1 MSRPTNKT
9 VRDPE
14 PPFVHANNRAP
25 VFDLPLRQPRSGFTL
40 LKGVRVLDLTT
51 SIAGPY
57 ATMLLSDFGAEV
69 IKIERPGVG
78 DDSRNWGPPF
88 LDGKSLWHASVNR
101 NKKSV
106 SLDYGSG
113 PGRKAFEE
121 LVRKCDVLVTNQL
134 PKVRAKLNTDYET
147 LSALNPALVY
157 ASVTGFGTT
166 GARSSWACYD
176 IIAEGYSGVM
186 EVTGE
191 AENDPQKIGTPAGDL
206 LAGEDAALSC
216 VAALFH
222 ARSTGKGHYI
232 DVSMVESMT
241 RFLIPRAT
249 VYLGSG
255 EEPCRTGA
263 KDSVIAIY
271 QTFRTSDSYI
281 TLALNSDPV
290 WYRFWE
296 VVGDKGYGTEERFRD
311 NAGRRA
317 ARPELV
323 QKIQDLLLTRTGAE
337 WLKLFND
344 NGVPAGPILTVRQT
358 TEDEGLLDRGMFF
371 ATEAGGC
378 LIPQVGLG
386 IHIDGSDAGFR
397 TPPPEFGQDTDAVL
411 GSLLDYGESRLEELR
426 SAGAIPPR
434 Q

>member
-1 MSRPTNKT
+1 MSGPADKT
-9 VRDPE
+9 VRDPQSH
-14 PPFVHANNRAP
+14 VVQANNRAP
-25 VFDLPLRQPRSGFTL
+25 VFDLPVKQPGAGFTL

-69 IKIERPGVG
+69 IKIERPDIG

-106 SLDYGSG
+106 CLDYSSG
-113 PGRKAFEE
+113 PGRAAFEE
-121 LVRKCDVLVTNQL
+121 LVRKCDILVTNQL

-166 GARSSWACYD
+166 GVRSSWACYD

-216 VAALFH
+216 LAALFD

-255 EEPCRTGA
+255 EEPRRTGA

-290 WYRFWE
+290 WRRFWE
-296 VVGDKGYGTEERFRD
+296 VVGDKGYGAQERFKD
-311 NAGRRA
+311 NAGRHA
-317 ARPELV
+317 ARSELV
-323 QKIQDLLLTRTGAE
+323 HRIQDLLATRTGAE

-344 NGVPAGPILTVRQT
+344 NGVPAGPILTVRET
-358 TEDEGLLDRGMFF
+358 TEDGELLDRGMFF
-371 ATEAGGC
+371 ATEAGGS

-386 IHIDGSDAGFR
+386 IHIDGGDAGFR
-397 TPPPEFGQDTDAVL
+397 APPPELGQDTDAVL
-411 GSLLDYGESRLEELR
+411 GSLLNYGESGLEELR
-426 SAGAIPPR
+426 RAGAIPPR